1 MRISADRRYP
11 EPVTERPAIEP
22 GGQPP
27 ETASA
32 DPFPRERFI
41 ALVGRLPRYLR
52 LAWGLAGEPRLST
65 AARAGVLAAAAYLAS
80 PIDAIPGVIPVVGQ
94 IDDIAV
100 ALFAL
105 RAALRSLDP
114 VTRERQLVAAG
125 LAPEDLDRDMGTLG
139 VTAAWLARRGFVI
152 GKRLALLA
160 AMASITIGRASG
172 RAIRRGAPVA
182 ARAGSRAA
190 VATAGAVRHGAPVAA
205 RAGGRAARAVGGT
218 LARPG
223 RGAAAWLRG
232 RGRDESPDEL
242 PVELEAGE
250 PAGQEPA

>member
-1 MRISADRRYP
+1 MTDRLPVVLEGTPDVPTADL
-11 EPVTERPAIEP
+11 PATSTP
-22 GGQPP
+22 
-27 ETASA
+27 A
-32 DPFPRERFI
+32 DPFPRERFFD
-41 ALVGRLPRYLR
+41 LVGRLPRYLR

-114 VTRERQLVAAG
+114 ATRERQLAAAG
-125 LAPEDLDRDMGTLG
+125 LASDDLDHDLGTLG
-139 VTAAWLARRGFVI
+139 LTAAWLARRGFVI
-152 GKRLALLA
+152 GRRLASLA
-160 AMASITIGRASG
+160 LTVALMAGRAG
-172 RAIRRGAPVA
+172 VGAFRRGAPVA

-218 LARPG
+218 LLRPG
-223 RGAAAWLRG
+223 RGAAAWVRG
-232 RGRDESPDEL
+232 RGRGEDRDEL
-242 PVELEAGE
+242 PLELEAGA
-250 PAGQEPA
+250 PAGPEPP